1 MHCALTWIV
10 TRHRGQRYNVF
21 SIGLNL
27 IKRNKL
33 LVALLM
39 WQPALGFMS
48 LENCSIRRLYA
59 FVTFKLKTEA
69 ALALSLFT
77 PAVCHSPKYDSSV
90 TPESRTAAQK
100 LLTAVFEV
108 NEISEPPR
116 PPSDLLKGSE
126 SAKWLRRTLVMG
138 LTFWSGEREGGL
150 RTESPLCCPGWNF
163 VLEKCLTFSN
173 PNCAQWGASSLPL
186 PTGLATA
193 LTPGPEE
200 GGRHLEMGAGGGVRI
215 NRMAACLLHSVAEV
229 KLS

>member
-1 MHCALTWIV
+1 MHCALMWIV

-48 LENCSIRRLYA
+48 LENCSIRCLYA

-108 NEISEPPR
+108 NEISEPPPR
-116 PPSDLLKGSE
+116 PFGLTERQRECKMVKKDAGDGTDLLIRWARG
-126 SAKWLRRTLVMG
+126 
-138 LTFWSGEREGGL
+138 
-150 RTESPLCCPGWNF
+150 
-163 VLEKCLTFSN
+163 
-173 PNCAQWGASSLPL
+173 
-186 PTGLATA
+186 
-193 LTPGPEE
+193 GPEDRIPSLLPRLKFCAWE
-200 GGRHLEMGAGGGVRI
+200 VFNFLKSQLRSVGSVISPIAHRFSDCPYAWAWGGGSAFGDGGGRGGV
-215 NRMAACLLHSVAEV
+215 NQ
-229 KLS
+229 